1 MDLNGNINKLKMKKE
16 KSTPIEPTKKYTSPD
31 GTIRYIKD
39 GKLHNFDGPA
49 LIPEG
54 NMRKAEYFV
63 FGIPYT
69 LEQFKEIKRHN
80 NGVPFYKQSGFK
92 QR

>member
-1 MDLNGNINKLKMKKE
+1 MTKVLLD
-16 KSTPIEPTKKYTSPD
+16 PTKKYTSPD
-31 GTIRYIKD
+31 GTIRFIKD
-39 GKLHNFDGPA
+39 GQLHNFDGPA

-54 NMRKAEYFV
+54 NMRKAEWFV

-69 LEQFKEIKRHN
+69 KKQFEEIKKHN
-80 NGVPFYKQSGFK
+80 NGLPWYKQSKYK